1 MLGENIKKIRLNKK
15 LGLNKTAEKAE
26 ISGSYLSDIENGKK
40 ENPTIATLTKI
51 ADALEAIRLFN
62 KKIRKSNNRR

>member
-26 ISGSYLSDIENGKK
+26 ISGSLI
-40 ENPTIATLTKI
+40 
-51 ADALEAIRLFN
+51 
-62 KKIRKSNNRR
+62 